1 MMEPAR
7 TSIFQ
12 RPVWVTVFAL
22 TAAMGKVAIY
32 NSLQCKP
39 NAESLLFAE
48 VKPVLEKFFCKVTHF
63 CPILTTFV
71 PRIRNIYKNRNDS
84 ADRNH
89 IKAQVSR
96 LSLGDQRDYATV
108 AQTA

>member
-1 MMEPAR
+1 MMEPTR
-7 TSIFQ
+7 TSIIQ
-12 RPVWVTVFAL
+12 RAVWVTVFAL

-71 PRIRNIYKNRNDS
+71 PRIRNIYEESEDYHPQND
-84 ADRNH
+84 AE
-89 IKAQVSR
+89 
-96 LSLGDQRDYATV
+96 
-108 AQTA
+108 